1 MLGKIVSPRLEKLEK
16 EFLESGGEWHEYKV
30 EDLFYVTTGKQPN
43 IKNRF
48 DIKEKGMVN
57 TITGATSNNGI
68 CFYSFSEEAIINEL
82 TIAKDGEY
90 AGTVFLQTE
99 EFIIGGHCLG
109 ILSKNKMSNKSKLY
123 IAGLINKV
131 REIWKGYDRPTVPKT
146 KLEQLKLNLPFKN
159 GKINFS
165 YMEKFIEE
173 LEVLRIEELEA
184 LRIEELE
191 AYLVATGLKDY
202 KLTKEDQKI
211 LDDFEKMSDNS
222 LDRQTDKIRLE
233 DILDWQTSI
242 KELNPLH
249 LDKLSCNGAKYPFYG
264 QATDNNGIISYES
277 LKAEVLNN
285 KNSLSTILIHSNN
298 QNIVYLE
305 TPFYLKDGHGATSVL
320 QNKKMNKHSALYLM
334 GAIQKVIKERFNY
347 NAKATKIGLKN
358 TIIEVP
364 MADSE
369 IDFRFMEDFINVVE
383 KLVIKDVVIWADKKI
398 EATKQVVLKH

>member
-222 LDRQTDKIRLE
+222 LDRQTDRQ
-233 DILDWQTSI
+233 D
-242 KELNPLH
+242 
-249 LDKLSCNGAKYPFYG
+249 
-264 QATDNNGIISYES
+264 
-277 LKAEVLNN
+277 
-285 KNSLSTILIHSNN
+285 
-298 QNIVYLE
+298 
-305 TPFYLKDGHGATSVL
+305 
-320 QNKKMNKHSALYLM
+320 
-334 GAIQKVIKERFNY
+334 
-347 NAKATKIGLKN
+347 
-358 TIIEVP
+358 
-364 MADSE
+364 
-369 IDFRFMEDFINVVE
+369 
-383 KLVIKDVVIWADKKI
+383 
-398 EATKQVVLKH
+398 